1 MKNIIQFRIY
11 RGEDKYV
18 VEGVDLPIVTEGISL
33 DEAVSNLK
41 EALLLHLEGE
51 NFAELG
57 LGPHPAVLV
66 NFELET
72 LSV

>member
-1 MKNIIQFRIY
+1 
-11 RGEDKYV
+11 
-18 VEGVDLPIVTEGISL
+18 VTQGISL

-51 NFAELG
+51 DLEELG
-57 LGPHPAVLV
+57 IGPHPAVLV
-66 NFELET
+66 NFELEP